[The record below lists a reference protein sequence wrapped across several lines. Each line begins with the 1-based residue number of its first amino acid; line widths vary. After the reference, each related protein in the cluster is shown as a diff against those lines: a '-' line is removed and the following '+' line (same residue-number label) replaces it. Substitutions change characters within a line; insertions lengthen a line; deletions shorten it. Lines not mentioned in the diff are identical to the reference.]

1 MISARLVF
9 SHSDWLVGSRKTL
22 QTTLRFQSNSTF
34 FYTPYRVDHKPQ
46 QGKYDLFITKANYNR
61 DNGQFKCSLKEAGT
75 GIELHSK
82 SVELTVLLKPSPP
95 SISPDNATATEG
107 KPLNLT
113 CASIGGKSA
122 VCLQILH
129 RYLHNTLKCIL
140 SHINW
145 DYGTKFWRRK
155 KNTFEYLVLQVKMSF
170 I

>member
-1 MISARLVF
+1 MISMSIFLSYRLK
-9 SHSDWLVGSRKTL
+9 HYSRKTL
-22 QTTLRFQSNSTF
+22 QTTLRFESNSIF

-75 GIELHSK
+75 GNELHSK

-113 CASIGGKSA
+113 CASIGGESA
-122 VCLQILH
+122 VCLL
-129 RYLHNTLKCIL
+129 YL
-140 SHINW
+140 
-145 DYGTKFWRRK
+145 
-155 KNTFEYLVLQVKMSF
+155 
-170 I
+170 

>member
-1 MISARLVF
+1 M
-9 SHSDWLVGSRKTL
+9 L
-22 QTTLRFQSNSTF
+22 QTTLRFESNSIF

-46 QGKYDLFITKANYNR
+46 QGKYDLFITKANYDR

-113 CASIGGKSA
+113 CASIGGKS
-122 VCLQILH
+122 
-129 RYLHNTLKCIL
+129 YLFV
-140 SHINW
+140 
-145 DYGTKFWRRK
+145 YQKF
-155 KNTFEYLVLQVKMSF
+155 N
-170 I
+170 